1 MNRKKYRVTVRNGV
15 PPDLAN
21 RISALHAFAIIHR
34 QRSLQNSA
42 KESDPLQT
50 VVEPA
55 VIEEDTKDS

>member
-1 MNRKKYRVTVRNGV
+1 MRREYRITVRNGV

-34 QRSLQNSA
+34 HRSLQNWV
-42 KESDPLQT
+42 KETDPSQT
-50 VVEPA
+50 VIKPA